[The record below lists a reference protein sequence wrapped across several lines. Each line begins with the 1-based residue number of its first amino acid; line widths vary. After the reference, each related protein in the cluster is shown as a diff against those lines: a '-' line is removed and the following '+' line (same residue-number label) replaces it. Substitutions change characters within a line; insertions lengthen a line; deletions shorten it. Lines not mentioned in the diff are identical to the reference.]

1 MPSSWSRRTGERK
14 TTRIAGLFAAA
25 RAAHFDGVGARGG
38 RSAPAKAQRMSFAS
52 RLFATSSVEK
62 LREQSK
68 SKTLRRVLTAKD
80 LVSIGLGTMI
90 GGGIFTTIGTAV
102 KGAGPA
108 VLVSYLLAGLTSF
121 FAALCYAE
129 LGAMVPVA
137 GSAYTYAYATMGKL
151 FAWIIGFALIFEYGI
166 SAAPVAQQFS
176 AAIQDLLHGIGVT
189 LPSWSQTS
197 NLVIN
202 GPWWLPGSYD
212 LAHSQCDVVGALFV
226 LALSALLAIGI
237 RESASVNNVFVVL
250 KISALVVF
258 VIAGAFLFHAAY
270 LHPFNPLGWGPIQPF
285 GGSVEAT
292 QPYGIIPISALVF
305 FTYIGFDTATTT
317 AEECKNPQRDV
328 PLGVIGALVI
338 GTIIYCAT
346 AIVLIGAMPWATVP
360 VKDPLTAALAP
371 LHLPVLNW
379 IITIGVLAGTTSVA
393 LASLLGQSRIFY
405 VMARDKMLPAAV
417 AKVSPR
423 FQTPLATTALTG
435 VAVAILTLIV
445 PLNELLNL
453 VNIGTLI
460 AFSVVCAGVLYLRH
474 RKPDMPRS
482 FRVPFV
488 PLFPI
493 LGIVFAL
500 FLAVFGLS
508 RTTWIWFA
516 IALVVGLVFFF
527 SYGFWKSN
535 PEEIEAVVE
544 PAGLIESS

>member
-1 MPSSWSRRTGERK
+1 
-14 TTRIAGLFAAA
+14 
-25 RAAHFDGVGARGG
+25 
-38 RSAPAKAQRMSFAS
+38 MSFVTQ
-52 RLFATSSVEK
+52 LFATSSVEK
-62 LREQSK
+62 LREMSK
-68 SKTLRRVLTAKD
+68 SKRLRRALTAKD

-90 GGGIFTTIGTAV
+90 GGGIFTTIGTGV

-108 VLVSYLLAGLTSF
+108 VIISYLLAGLTSF

-176 AAIQDLLHGIGVT
+176 AALQDVLKSAGVV
-189 LPSWSQTS
+189 LPVWAQQS
-197 NLVIN
+197 NLAIH
-202 GPWWLPGSYD
+202 GDWWQPAAYD
-212 LAHSQCDVVGALFV
+212 LAHSQYDVVGAVFV
-226 LALSALLAIGI
+226 LGLSVLLSLGI
-237 RESASVNNVFVVL
+237 RESATTNNVFVVL
-250 KISALVVF
+250 KLSALFVF
-258 VIAGAFLFHAAY
+258 IIAGAFLFHAAN
-270 LHPFNPLGWGPIQPF
+270 LADFNPKGIGKLVPF
-285 GGSVEAT
+285 GGTLEAD
-292 QPYGIIPISALVF
+292 QPYGIIPIAALVF
-305 FTYIGFDTATTT
+305 FSYIGFDTATTT

-338 GTIIYCAT
+338 GTVIYCAT
-346 AIVLIGAMPWATVP
+346 AIVLVGAIPWSHVP
-360 VKDPLTAALAP
+360 LKDPLAAALAP
-371 LHLPVLNW
+371 LHIPVLSW
-379 IITIGVLAGTTSVA
+379 IITVGVLAGTTSVA

-405 VMARDKMLPAAV
+405 VMGRDKMLPPLV
-417 AKVSPR
+417 AHISPR
-423 FQTPLATTALTG
+423 FKTPARSTLMTG
-435 VAVAILTLIV
+435 FAVAILTLIV

-460 AFSVVCAGVLYLRH
+460 AFTVVCAGVLYLRR
-474 RKPDMPRS
+474 RKPDIPRS

-508 RTTWIWFA
+508 RTTWIWFV

-527 SYGFWKSN
+527 SYGFRMSK
-535 PEEIEAVVE
+535 PEEIEYVE
-544 PAGLIESS
+544 EPDALEPV

>member
-1 MPSSWSRRTGERK
+1 
-14 TTRIAGLFAAA
+14 
-25 RAAHFDGVGARGG
+25 
-38 RSAPAKAQRMSFAS
+38 MSFAS

-68 SKTLRRVLTAKD
+68 SKTLRRALTAKD

-90 GGGIFTTIGTAV
+90 GGGIFTTIGTGV
-102 KGAGPA
+102 KGAGPS
-108 VLVSYLLAGLTSF
+108 VIISYLIAGLTSF

-176 AAIQDLLHGIGVT
+176 AAVQDLGKGIGMV
-189 LPSWSQTS
+189 LPTWAQQS

-212 LAHSQCDVVGALFV
+212 LAHSQCDVVGAAFV

-237 RESASVNNVFVVL
+237 RESASANNVFVVL
-250 KISALVVF
+250 KISALIVF
-258 VIAGAFLFHAAY
+258 IIAGFFLFHGANLAQ
-270 LHPFNPLGWGPIQPF
+270 FNPKGWGALVPF
-285 GGSVEAT
+285 GGAVESS
-292 QPYGIIPISALVF
+292 QPYGIIPIAAFVF
-305 FTYIGFDTATTT
+305 FSYIGFDTATTT
-317 AEECKNPQRDV
+317 AEECKNPQVDV
-328 PLGVIGALVI
+328 PLGVIGALAI
-338 GTIIYCAT
+338 GTVIYCAT
-346 AIVLIGAMPWATVP
+346 AIVLVGAVPWTHVP
-360 VKDPLTAALAP
+360 AKDPLVYALAP
-371 LHLPVLNW
+371 LHLPILTWV
-379 IITIGVLAGTTSVA
+379 ITIGVLAGTTSVA

-405 VMARDKMLPAAV
+405 VMARDKMLPPAV
-417 AKVSPR
+417 AHVSPR
-423 FQTPLATTALTG
+423 FKTPVATTALTG
-435 VAVAILTLIV
+435 IAVAILALIV

-460 AFSVVCAGVLYLRH
+460 AFTVVCAGVLYLRA
-474 RKPDMPRS
+474 RKPDIPRA

-493 LGIVFAL
+493 LGIVFSL
-500 FLAVFGLS
+500 FLAIFGLS
-508 RTTWIWFA
+508 RTTWIWFVL
-516 IALVVGLVFFF
+516 ALVVGLVFFF

-535 PEEIEAVVE
+535 PEQIEAVVE
-544 PAGLIESS
+544 PAGLEEYA